1 MFLDCP
7 RLVISLSPSL
17 DTYFTLLTGYELE
30 TTPFHT
36 TDYLSL
42 LLATDPSPWLRGLD
56 RLEWLTQIV
65 PTSIAVA
72 LTMSRPLPP

>member
-7 RLVISLSPSL
+7 RLVTSLSPSL
-17 DTYFTLLTGYELE
+17 DTYFTLLTGYELQ

-42 LLATDPSPWLRGLD
+42 LRFGYYVGITTALIHGNNMPSFWGFDFRFK
-56 RLEWLTQIV
+56 
-65 PTSIAVA
+65 
-72 LTMSRPLPP
+72 